1 MAWRRGEVATVPRR
15 NIAFEIFD
23 EIVTAWTIY
32 GVERR
37 CHSLSSA
44 ANRFALSDIVVA
56 FGMGSE
62 GAAARFTG
70 GLPQR
75 EFEDSLAEELSGV
88 EVPFVAVEVLF
99 VSCAFAN
106 DAADA
111 IEMIA
116 NAAPSF

>member
-1 MAWRRGEVATVPRR
+1 M
-15 NIAFEIFD
+15 F
-23 EIVTAWTIY
+23 
-32 GVERR
+32 
-37 CHSLSSA
+37 SA

-62 GAAARFTG
+62 GRAARFTG

-75 EFEDSLAEELSGV
+75 ESAALSGV